1 MVYQMNR
8 AVKRRR
14 YDSPLRAD
22 QARLTSRAIVDAA
35 ATLFAE
41 KGYAAVSVDAIA
53 EVAGV
58 SRATVFT
65 SVGGK
70 PALLKESFR
79 LAFGR
84 AAGAPDVSMPLVD
97 RPRSREI
104 RSRPTARDYLSGY
117 AGLCTS
123 LHGYMARVYEAIRE
137 GANVDPEVKAL
148 WIEVNAE
155 RRRGAATIVAD
166 VKARA
171 RLRPGLDE
179 HDAADVVWV
188 LNDPVHFHMLVLG
201 RGWPEAKFRQWL
213 TRALE
218 AELLGGGSVRM

>member
-1 MVYQMNR
+1 MSKV
-8 AVKRRR
+8 VKRRG

-35 ATLFAE
+35 ASLFAT

-53 EVAGV
+53 DIAGV
-58 SRATVFT
+58 SRATVFN

-70 PALLKESFR
+70 PALLKEAFR

-104 RSRPTARDYLSGY
+104 RSRPTARGYLTGY

-123 LHGYMARVYEAIRE
+123 LHRHMARVYEAIRE
-137 GANVDPEVKAL
+137 GARADSDVAAL
-148 WIEVNAE
+148 WLELNEE

-171 RLRPGLDE
+171 RLRAGLDE
-179 HDAADVVWV
+179 NDAADVVWV
-188 LNDPVHFHMLVLG
+188 LNDPVHFNMLVLG
-201 RGWPEAKFRQWL
+201 RGWTDEKFAEWL
-213 TRALE
+213 ARALE
-218 AELLGGGSVRM
+218 AELLGG